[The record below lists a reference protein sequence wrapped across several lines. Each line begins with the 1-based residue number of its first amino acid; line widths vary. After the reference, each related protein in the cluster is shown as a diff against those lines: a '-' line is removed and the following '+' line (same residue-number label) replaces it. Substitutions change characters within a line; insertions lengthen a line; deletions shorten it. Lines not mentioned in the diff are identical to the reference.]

1 MSAAVDAA
9 TAVATP
15 TPTRGQCASE
25 LGRALLRSR
34 TFLAGAAILGF
45 WVLDALLWRVIVPYD
60 PGKTGT
66 DILVGP
72 SGSHLLGTDNLGRD
86 VFSRLLAG
94 AAPVF
99 TVAPLA
105 TLIGLV
111 GGTAIGLVSGYHRG
125 LVDDVISRVVD
136 AFLAFPAIVIALLA
150 LTVLGSSQ
158 VTVILVIG
166 ILFTPI
172 IGRTVRSAVLVER
185 EREYVA
191 AARLR
196 GDSAPYVMLAEILPN
211 VTGPIAVEGTV
222 RLGYAIFAAATLSFL
237 GVGLQIPSPD
247 WGLSVAVE
255 RVNLSVNAWTVLGP
269 AIALATVVV
278 AVNLVADGVRQ
289 AVEE

>member
-1 MSAAVDAA
+1 
-9 TAVATP
+9 
-15 TPTRGQCASE
+15 
-25 LGRALLRSR
+25 
-34 TFLAGAAILGF
+34 
-45 WVLDALLWRVIVPYD
+45 
-60 PGKTGT
+60 
-66 DILVGP
+66 
-72 SGSHLLGTDNLGRD
+72 
-86 VFSRLLAG
+86 
-94 AAPVF
+94 
-99 TVAPLA
+99 
-105 TLIGLV
+105 
-111 GGTAIGLVSGYHRG
+111 
-125 LVDDVISRVVD
+125 
-136 AFLAFPAIVIALLA
+136 

-166 ILFTPI
+166 VLFTPI
-172 IGRTVRSAVLVER
+172 IARTVRSAVLVER

-255 RVNLSVNAWTVLGP
+255 RVNLAVNAWTVLGP

>member
-1 MSAAVDAA
+1 MSAADAA
-9 TAVATP
+9 TVVATP
-15 TPTRGQCASE
+15 SATRGQRAGE

-34 TFLAGAAILGF
+34 TFMVGAVVLAF
-45 WVLDALLWRVIVPYD
+45 WVLDAIFWPAIVPHD
-60 PGKTGT
+60 PSSTGT

-72 SGSHLLGTDNLGRD
+72 SGDHLLGTDNLGRD
-86 VFSRLLAG
+86 VFSRVLAG
-94 AAPVF
+94 ARSVLI
-99 TVAPLA
+99 VAPLA
-105 TLIGLV
+105 TLIGLI
-111 GGTAIGLVSGYHRG
+111 GGTTIGLVSGYHRG
-125 LVDDVISRVVD
+125 IVDDVVSRIVD

-166 ILFTPI
+166 ILFMPI
-172 IGRTVRSAVLVER
+172 IARTVRSAVLVER
-185 EREYVA
+185 ERDYVA

-211 VTGPIAVEGTV
+211 ITGPIAVEGTV

-247 WGLSVAVE
+247 WGLTVAVE
-255 RVNLSVNAWTVLGP
+255 RVNLAVNPWTVLGA

>member
-9 TAVATP
+9 TAVAAP
-15 TPTRGQCASE
+15 APTRGQRAGE

-34 TFLAGAAILGF
+34 TFLFGAGVLTF
-45 WVLDALLWRVIVPYD
+45 WVLDAIFWRAVVPHD
-60 PGKTGT
+60 PSATGT
-66 DILVGP
+66 DILAGP
-72 SGSHLLGTDNLGRD
+72 SRDHLLGTDNLGRD
-86 VFSRLLAG
+86 VFSRVLAG
-94 AAPVF
+94 ATSVL

-105 TLIGLV
+105 TLIGLI
-111 GGTAIGLVSGYHRG
+111 GGTTIGLVSGYYRG
-125 LVDDVISRVVD
+125 LVDDVASRIVD
-136 AFLAFPAIVIALLA
+136 AFLAFPAVVIALLA
-150 LTVLGSSQ
+150 LTVLGSST

-166 ILFTPI
+166 ILFMPI
-172 IGRTVRSAVLVER
+172 IARTVRAAVLVER

-196 GDSAPYVMLAEILPN
+196 GDSGPYVMLAEILPN

-247 WGLSVAVE
+247 WGLTVAVE
-255 RVNLSVNAWTVLGP
+255 RVNLAVNAWTVLGA